1 MIFKTYRHKIT
12 GEFAYVEVHER
23 FHVYQRGEVIAYWV
37 TTSIPKLFPESHTLQ
52 GYKQYLDDE
61 HVKWE
66 DKPMW
71 EDYELVDVEVSIIR

>member
-1 MIFKTYRHKIT
+1 
-12 GEFAYVEVHER
+12 
-23 FHVYQRGEVIAYWV
+23 
-37 TTSIPKLFPESHTLQ
+37 
-52 GYKQYLDDE
+52 LDDE